1 LKNQN
6 SEAVGAITNETFS
19 LLITTSWRVARDL
32 CLDLLPKMM
41 ANLRRHWDNFFWK
54 NL

>member
-19 LLITTSWRVARDL
+19 LLITTSWRVASDL